1 MYNTAAA
8 LGEAEQNEHKLQEQL
23 AEANRALEGH
33 SHMKK
38 EIDDCNIQ
46 GVFNKA
52 QENTVMRRI
61 KHSYK
66 KTSES

>member
-38 EIDDCNIQ
+38 EIDDCKIQ
-46 GVFNKA
+46 GVFI
-52 QENTVMRRI
+52 RL
-61 KHSYK
+61 K
-66 KTSES
+66 KTP